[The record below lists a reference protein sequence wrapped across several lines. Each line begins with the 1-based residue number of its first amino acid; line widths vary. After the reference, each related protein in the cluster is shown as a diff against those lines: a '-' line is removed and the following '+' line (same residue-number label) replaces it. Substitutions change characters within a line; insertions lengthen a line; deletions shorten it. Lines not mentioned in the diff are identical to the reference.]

1 LEEQSLVLLVRERE
15 RERERGVSVSLLP
28 NAQMGTSSLGKRVR
42 LVEEYP
48 HFEDGLRLDKN
59 YEKLM
64 SLVQHG
70 DENLDSC
77 SVDHVVVEHV
87 KLEALDSDHGGINK
101 CSEKRPRLDA
111 SNTPQHLTSLVV
123 MEDVKLEAPDSD
135 SGWINERSEKRPCLE
150 ASNTPQHLK
159 SSVVME
165 EVKSEALDSDSGG
178 SRERCN
184 KRPRL
189 EVSNT
194 PKMLQREIK
203 RRTLTRRVMKKE
215 KMKINRPN
223 KSAHLLPSKKPGMG
237 KKVNVEAAHAVSGRS
252 NVRSSKRIGS
262 QVPHFPQRRRNYK
275 ASSIL
280 IDETYLEFLNS
291 AEMDGD
297 QMIYTPGNG
306 RRNIYEEDL
315 QSASDS
321 ELNVPD
327 NDRHH
332 LNHFPFVCIFSV

>member
-1 LEEQSLVLLVRERE
+1 
-15 RERERGVSVSLLP
+15 
-28 NAQMGTSSLGKRVR
+28 MGKRVR

-77 SVDHVVVEHV
+77 SVDHVVVENV
-87 KLEALDSDHGGINK
+87 KLEALDSDSVWINK
-101 CSEKRPRLDA
+101 CSDKRPRLDA

-135 SGWINERSEKRPCLE
+135 YGGINERFKKIPCLE
-150 ASNTPQHLK
+150 ASYTPQHLK

-194 PKMLQREIK
+194 PKMLKREIK
-203 RRTLTRRVMKKE
+203 RRTSRTVMKKE
-215 KMKINRPN
+215 KMKINRPH
-223 KSAHLLPSKKPGMG
+223 KSAHLLPRKKTGMG

-262 QVPHFPQRRRNYK
+262 QVPHFAQPRGNYK
-275 ASSIL
+275 GLSIV
-280 IDETYLEFLNS
+280 IDETYQAFLNS

-297 QMIYTPGNG
+297 QMIYTLGNG

-315 QSASDS
+315 QSSSDS

-327 NDRHH
+327 NDRHD
-332 LNHFPFVCIFSV
+332 LNHFSFVCIFSV

>member
-1 LEEQSLVLLVRERE
+1 
-15 RERERGVSVSLLP
+15 
-28 NAQMGTSSLGKRVR
+28 MGKWVR

-64 SLVQHG
+64 RSLVQHG
-70 DENLDSC
+70 DENL
-77 SVDHVVVEHV
+77 DHVVVEHV
-87 KLEALDSDHGGINK
+87 KLEALDSDCGGINK
-101 CSEKRPRLDA
+101 CSHKRPRLDA

-135 SGWINERSEKRPCLE
+135 SGGINERSEKRPCLE

-165 EVKSEALDSDSGG
+165 EVKSEDLDSDSGG
-178 SRERCN
+178 NRERYN

-194 PKMLQREIK
+194 PKMLKSEIK
-203 RRTLTRRVMKKE
+203 RRTSRRVMKKE

-223 KSAHLLPSKKPGMG
+223 RSAHLLPRKKTGMG

-262 QVPHFPQRRRNYK
+262 QVPHFAQRRGNYK
-275 ASSIL
+275 ALSIV
-280 IDETYLEFLNS
+280 IDETYQEFLKS
-291 AEMDGD
+291 AEIDGD
-297 QMIYTPGNG
+297 QMIYTHENG
-306 RRNIYEEDL
+306 RRHIYEENL
-315 QSASDS
+315 QSSSDS

-327 NDRHH
+327 NDRHD
-332 LNHFPFVCIFSV
+332 LNHFSFVCIFSV

>member
-1 LEEQSLVLLVRERE
+1 M

-28 NAQMGTSSLGKRVR
+28 NAQMGTSSVGKWVR

-48 HFEDGLRLDKN
+48 HFEDGLGLDKN

-70 DENLDSC
+70 DENLD
-77 SVDHVVVEHV
+77 HVVVEHV
-87 KLEALDSDHGGINK
+87 KLEALDSDCGGIN
-101 CSEKRPRLDA
+101 LDA

-135 SGWINERSEKRPCLE
+135 YGGINECSEKRPCLE

-194 PKMLQREIK
+194 PKMLKSEIK
-203 RRTLTRRVMKKE
+203 RRTSRRVMKKE

-223 KSAHLLPSKKPGMG
+223 RSAHLLPRKKTGMG

-262 QVPHFPQRRRNYK
+262 QLPHFAQRRGNYK
-275 ASSIL
+275 ALSIV
-280 IDETYLEFLNS
+280 IDETYQEFLKY
-291 AEMDGD
+291 AEIDGD
-297 QMIYTPGNG
+297 QMIYTHRNG

-315 QSASDS
+315 QSSSDS

-327 NDRHH
+327 NDRHY
-332 LNHFPFVCIFSV
+332 LNHFSFVCIFSV